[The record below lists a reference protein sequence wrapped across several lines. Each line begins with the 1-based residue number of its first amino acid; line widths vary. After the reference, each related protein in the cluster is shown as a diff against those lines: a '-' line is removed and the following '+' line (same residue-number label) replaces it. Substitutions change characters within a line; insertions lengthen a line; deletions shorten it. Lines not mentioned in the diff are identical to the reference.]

1 MTATQA
7 MPVAASS
14 RKQELQTQKSQTQ
27 SKLSEA
33 ESQVNTLE
41 NKKNELMGQI
51 DSTQQE
57 LVYDHDTDRYAEG
70 RDHR

>member
-1 MTATQA
+1 MKKRLLCLALVFAMTATQA

-51 DSTQQE
+51 DSHSRNW
-57 LVYDHDTDRYAEG
+57 LRS
-70 RDHR
+70 